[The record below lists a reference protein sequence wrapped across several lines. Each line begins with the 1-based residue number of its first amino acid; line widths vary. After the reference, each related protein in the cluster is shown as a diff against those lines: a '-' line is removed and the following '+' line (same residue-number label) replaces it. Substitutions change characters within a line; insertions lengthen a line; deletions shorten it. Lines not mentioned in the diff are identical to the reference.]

1 MAVYGNI
8 YKFVFDSQNGSAIE
22 IIIAK
27 EGYTGELYVRPL
39 GSAPILKRDN
49 RDRIYGT
56 SLEINAE
63 CTVPSEYAQLYTSS
77 AYEYKVSLYRDNVLI
92 WSGFV
97 TPELYSEPDRPV
109 PYDVQI
115 VATDGLGEL
124 KFYDFYSNGMQTVRT
139 HLTNMLQRTGIN
151 RDIILVN
158 DLEFKSEN
166 DNSYLSSQLLDINLD
181 LRHQNEETC
190 YDVLQNILASFN
202 ASITMRNNAWIIFR
216 ETDFIRLAS
225 VSYINAVRVSDGAAR
240 TLPIRTFGSVDTC
253 DWWPIGNMS
262 TAIEP
267 AKKSLQITAPF
278 YYKSNILDKD
288 FWTLGEGASYNSEEK
303 AYVLSGLNAFIKQTV
318 DFGGDEVGYRLK
330 LRVNARNVGS
340 GETEQGI
347 GVSVKIDGVS
357 YSGSKDYWLVA
368 SAAEDGSL
376 SKYLWRSEEGTIT
389 LDLSLPEAWQT
400 KDDAQEVEVIIPLYR
415 SSSRSF
421 VRAKNV
427 EVVVFNPSGTYDIH
441 VYDVVVDKREQP
453 EGVQADVMM
462 NNGARE
468 SAESIE
474 LGMSDGTTIPEAA
487 RITMCAIPMKDG
499 VITQWKISGDEY
511 GDYLSFMAHDHAK
524 EIALPKAKY
533 TGLLNVPRMD
543 IPFLFLRDGVYYFPR
558 TYSLDLYNDE
568 LDVELI
574 AISSANVD
582 IESSIITTVQ

>member
-8 YKFVFDSQNGSAIE
+8 YKFMFDSQNGSAIE

-27 EGYTGELYVRPL
+27 DGYTGDLNVRPL
-39 GSAPILKRDN
+39 GSAPVLKRDN

-63 CTVPSEYAQLYTSS
+63 CTVPGEYAQLYTSS
-77 AYEYKVSLYRDNVLI
+77 AYEYKVSLYRDGVLI

-124 KFYDFYSNGMQTVRT
+124 KFYDFYSNGMQTVKT
-139 HLTNMLQRTGIN
+139 HLMNMLLYTGMNRNITLIN
-151 RDIILVN
+151 NLA
-158 DLEFKSEN
+158 FKSEN
-166 DNSYLSSQLLDINLD
+166 DDSYQRSQLLDINLD

-190 YDVLQNILASFN
+190 YDVLQSILTSLN
-202 ASITMRNNAWIIFR
+202 ASITMQNNEWVVFR
-216 ETDFIRLAS
+216 ETDFIDLAS
-225 VSYINAVRVSDGAAR
+225 ESYVIAFNAANGSSKS
-240 TLPIRTFGSVDTC
+240 LPVRTFGSIDNC
-253 DWWPIGNMS
+253 AWWPVGSMS
-262 TAIEP
+262 VAIEP
-267 AKKSLQITAPF
+267 AKKNIDLTAPF
-278 YYKSNILDKD
+278 FYKSNILDKD
-288 FWTLGEGASYNSEEK
+288 FWTVGEGASYDSEEQ
-303 AYVLSGLNAFIKQTV
+303 AYILSGQNAFIKQTV

-368 SAAEDGSL
+368 SAAEDGRL

-487 RITMCAIPMKDG
+487 RITMCAIPMKGG

-533 TGLLNVPRMD
+533 TGVLNVPRED
-543 IPFLFLRDGVYYFPR
+543 LPFLFLRDGVYYFPR